1 MDLRHL
7 IQRPPFTARVTTR
20 HRKVHKN
27 PASLGS
33 PRALAIGMV
42 GILGIVLLLGLA
54 FAFSDA
60 KRSIRW
66 WTVSIAFI
74 IQASIGAVVFG
85 LPAGRNALQWLSD
98 QVTHT
103 ISAGKAGVDFLF
115 GPLTKNGDAGVGFV
129 FALQVLPMIIFFS
142 SLIAVLYHLR
152 IMQMV
157 IVVIGGSLK
166 KILGTSRTE
175 SLSAAANIF
184 VGQTEAPLMVKPH
197 IPQMTSSELFAVM
210 VGGLASVAGS
220 VLAGYAAMGVEMR
233 YLLAASFM
241 AAPGGLLYAKLMKP
255 EVEQPNETP
264 LEFSN
269 DDEKTANVIDAAAL
283 GASTGLKLALNVGAM
298 LLAFIGLIALLNLIL
313 GGLGE
318 WLGHGGLSL
327 QQILGWLFAPVAW
340 MIGVPWADA
349 TQGGSLIGQ
358 KLVLNEFVAYVQFAE
373 WKNAMEP
380 RTQAVCAVA
389 LCGFANLS
397 SIAIL
402 LGGLG
407 SMAPNRRREIAQL
420 GLKAVAAATFA
431 NLTSAAIVGLFVS

>member
-1 MDLRHL
+1 M
-7 IQRPPFTARVTTR
+7 I
-20 HRKVHKN
+20 
-27 PASLGS
+27 
-33 PRALAIGMV
+33 
-42 GILGIVLLLGLA
+42 GILGIGLLLGLA

-66 WTVSIAFI
+66 RTVITAFI
-74 IQASIGAVVFG
+74 IQALIGAVVFG
-85 LPAGRNALQWLSD
+85 LPAGRDALQWLSD

-115 GPLTKNGDAGVGFV
+115 GPLTTNGDAGVGFV

-166 KILGTSRTE
+166 KILGTSRAE

-184 VGQTEAPLMVKPH
+184 VGQTEAPLVVKPH
-197 IPQMTSSELFAVM
+197 IPKMTSSELFAVM

-220 VLAGYAAMGVEMR
+220 VLAGYAAMGVEMK

-255 EVEQPNETP
+255 EVEQPNEAP
-264 LEFSN
+264 LEFS
-269 DDEKTANVIDAAAL
+269 DGDEKPTNVIDAAAI

-313 GGLGE
+313 GGVGG

-407 SMAPNRRREIAQL
+407 SMAPKRRREISQL
-420 GLKAVAAATFA
+420 GLKAVTAATFA